1 MLDGVEK
8 TKLSHTMYT
17 TPSQTHPHPIKKHL
31 EKFSEQELIP
41 LKREVG
47 DKLVKMHYAK
57 QLEDMF
63 SLYDMYE
70 PTTLPEISKS
80 ATGLFL
86 TALSI
91 SAFIKYK
98 RCSLL
103 NFSSYVNNIY
113 GVAYIGLLSFTFAQW
128 AQSAQNIRTYSNYTS
143 DYLIQQAKSQI
154 HSNNINIVNN
164 LRF

>member
-8 TKLSHTMYT
+8 TKLGHAMYT
-17 TPSQTHPHPIKKHL
+17 TPNQTHPHPIKKHL
-31 EKFSEQELIP
+31 EKFSEQELVP

-47 DKLVKMHYAK
+47 DKLIKMHYAK

-63 SLYDMYE
+63 SLYDIYE
-70 PTTLPEISKS
+70 PATLPETSQS

-86 TALSI
+86 AAISI
-91 SAFIKYK
+91 SAYIKFK
-98 RCSLL
+98 KGNLL

-113 GVAYIGLLSFTFAQW
+113 GIAYIGLLSFTFAKW
-128 AQSAQNIRTYSNYTS
+128 AQSGKNIRTYSNYTS

-154 HSNNINIVNN
+154 HSNNINIVSN